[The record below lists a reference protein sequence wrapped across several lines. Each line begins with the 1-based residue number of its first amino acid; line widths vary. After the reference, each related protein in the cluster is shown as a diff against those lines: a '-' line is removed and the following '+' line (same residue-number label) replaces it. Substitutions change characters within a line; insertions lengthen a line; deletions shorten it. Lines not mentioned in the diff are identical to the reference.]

1 MFRAIKIK
9 ATGEE
14 TEINQD
20 KDFQFEDYERELGSV
35 ETLNNFPAI
44 YNGKT
49 AMIMTNR
56 LNDEK
61 SIPINDKAS
70 SYYQKFLDQRET
82 YPTKLHIPH
91 LTEIKSSYA
100 TMRGLYVRGD
110 VIMVLE
116 HNSNTNDVL
125 VDEGQFGQPINK
137 GENNA

>member
-1 MFRAIKIK
+1 MFKALKIK

-14 TEINQD
+14 TEINQN
-20 KDFQFEDYERELGSV
+20 KDFQFEDYERELGGI

-56 LNDEK
+56 LNDDK
-61 SIPINDKAS
+61 SVPINDKAS
-70 SYYQKFLDQRET
+70 SYYQKFLDQKET
-82 YPTKLHIPH
+82 SPTKIYIPH
-91 LTEIKSSYA
+91 LKELQISHA

-116 HNSNTNDVL
+116 HNTDT
-125 VDEGQFGQPINK
+125 VDEHIQK
-137 GENNA
+137 GGTHA

>member
-1 MFRAIKIK
+1 MFKALKIK
-9 ATGEE
+9 VTGEE
-14 TEINQD
+14 TEINQN

-56 LNDEK
+56 LNDDK

-82 YPTKLHIPH
+82 SSIKKHIPMM
-91 LTEIKSSYA
+91 TEWKSSYA
-100 TMRGLYVRGD
+100 TLRGMYVRGD

-116 HNSNTNDVL
+116 HNASTI
-125 VDEGQFGQPINK
+125 DEHI
-137 GENNA
+137 ENGGTHA

>member
-1 MFRAIKIK
+1 MFKALKIK

-20 KDFQFEDYERELGSV
+20 KDFQFEDYERELGGI

-56 LNDEK
+56 LNDDK
-61 SIPINDKAS
+61 IIPINDKAS
-70 SYYQKFLDQRET
+70 SYYQMFLDQKET
-82 YPTKLHIPH
+82 SPIKMNIPN
-91 LTEIKSSYA
+91 LTQLKSSYA

-116 HNSNTNDVL
+116 HNASTIDEHTTNGGTD
-125 VDEGQFGQPINK
+125 
-137 GENNA
+137 A

>member
-1 MFRAIKIK
+1 MFKALKIK

-56 LNDEK
+56 LNDDK

-82 YPTKLHIPH
+82 SSIKMHIPMM
-91 LTEIKSSYA
+91 TELKSSYA
-100 TMRGLYVRGD
+100 TLRGMYVRGD
-110 VIMVLE
+110 VVMVLE
-116 HNSNTNDVL
+116 HNASN
-125 VDEGQFGQPINK
+125 INEHK
-137 GENNA
+137 GNLQTGGTDA